1 MFYQFSDE
9 LKTID
14 YDKVNPKHV
23 CAGYVTLK
31 EFEQIYQYFGFSEST
46 VRQCEEE
53 NRYFRSSIEVYDDYS
68 FGTLRITDAADVKSH
83 EDCIAF
89 YVKKNLF
96 LIVDVDDCDNSTK
109 NKFAEAIRRF
119 SVQSITLEKLIYAF
133 LESLITGDNKVLEDL
148 EYEINLLE
156 EFVLSD
162 RSGKDFN
169 MELLHKKQDL
179 VILRNYYEQ
188 LIDIG
193 DELSENENE
202 LFFEEDLRYFK
213 IFTDKAVRL
222 RENVDMLRDTLV
234 HLRDAYQSYLDLKM
248 NQTMKVFTV
257 VSAIFLPLTVI
268 VGWYGMNFKSM
279 PEYSWKYGY
288 VFVITLSVVIALIL
302 TFLFKKKKWF

>member
-14 YDKVNPKHV
+14 YDKVSPKHV

-133 LESLITGDNKVLEDL
+133 LESLIAGDNKVLEDL

-169 MELLHKKQDL
+169 M
-179 VILRNYYEQ
+179 
-188 LIDIG
+188 
-193 DELSENENE
+193 
-202 LFFEEDLRYFK
+202 
-213 IFTDKAVRL
+213 
-222 RENVDMLRDTLV
+222 
-234 HLRDAYQSYLDLKM
+234 
-248 NQTMKVFTV
+248 
-257 VSAIFLPLTVI
+257 
-268 VGWYGMNFKSM
+268 
-279 PEYSWKYGY
+279 
-288 VFVITLSVVIALIL
+288 
-302 TFLFKKKKWF
+302 

>member
-1 MFYQFSDE
+1 M
-9 LKTID
+9 
-14 YDKVNPKHV
+14 
-23 CAGYVTLK
+23 
-31 EFEQIYQYFGFSEST
+31 
-46 VRQCEEE
+46 
-53 NRYFRSSIEVYDDYS
+53 
-68 FGTLRITDAADVKSH
+68 
-83 EDCIAF
+83 
-89 YVKKNLF
+89 
-96 LIVDVDDCDNSTK
+96 DVDDCDNSTK

-234 HLRDAYQSYLDLKM
+234 HLRDAYQSYLDLKL